1 MPTIHAF
8 LHHEFTTSRN
18 KTLSAD
24 ARTEILNE
32 DGERIYIP
40 NLKFNEDVVIIS
52 PRKNLIK
59 RCFRK

>member
-1 MPTIHAF
+1 M
-8 LHHEFTTSRN
+8 
-18 KTLSAD
+18 SAD